1 MKRILLFAAILISLF
16 TACKNDSDSDTD
28 TGFKDKSLKI
38 NVQFSNFAAE
48 TQSSQMQK
56 WAHPSSGKI
65 ANS

>member
-1 MKRILLFAAILISLF
+1 MKKILLFAAILISLF

-28 TGFKDKSLKI
+28 TGSKDRSLKI
-38 NVQFSNFAAE
+38 NVQFFNFATG

-56 WAHPSSGKI
+56 WAQPSSCKI